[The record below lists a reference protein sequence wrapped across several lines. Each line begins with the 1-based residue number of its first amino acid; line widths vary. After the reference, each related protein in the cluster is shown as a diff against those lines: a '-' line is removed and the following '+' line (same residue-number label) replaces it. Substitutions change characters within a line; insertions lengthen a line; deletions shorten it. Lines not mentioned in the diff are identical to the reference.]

1 MYGGRSPKGR
11 AKAGFAAFTLT
22 LLVAA
27 GCGNRIPDQSA
38 ASAQSAPAAAIDSN
52 GSTATTPAAAPGVDP
67 AATSGAPSAAGS
79 AATPAPQVGGSTAGG
94 ATASGA
100 ARASAS
106 APAAANSGA
115 ASPRS
120 AASAAPTGG
129 QSSTH
134 GAAGGPAQE
143 SAASPGSITPAP
155 SGPCTKSLPPI
166 VIGSVSTMSGFAG
179 EAIGGGPKAVQAWAS
194 AVNATG
200 GVKCHAVKY
209 IIADD
214 GGDPNRHQSLVQQL
228 AERDKVI
235 AFVYNAAPLSGYS
248 SVNYINQKHI
258 PVMGNE
264 GGSFWFH
271 DSPYF
276 FPVGISGGEPFNE
289 LFFAAAAK
297 SGSTAGKAKV
307 ALISCVE
314 APVCSGVDKTADTY
328 AKKYGLNLVYKAQ
341 GTMTQPDYTS
351 HCLSAMNAG
360 AEIFIV
366 SMEGNSVHRVA
377 RSCDSV
383 GFHPIYD
390 TVVSAIRVDFAQNP
404 SLEGFVGGTHSL
416 GWFVTGNPQ
425 IAQFQDAL
433 KKFAPGLPASPAT
446 ASGWTTAKLFELAA
460 QNVPEQPTSQS
471 ILDGLWNVK
480 SNDLG
485 GLTYPLTY
493 NRDQKTPP
501 TKCFFTVAVKKGQW
515 TGGDKLVCV

>member
-1 MYGGRSPKGR
+1 
-11 AKAGFAAFTLT
+11 
-22 LLVAA
+22 
-27 GCGNRIPDQSA
+27 
-38 ASAQSAPAAAIDSN
+38 
-52 GSTATTPAAAPGVDP
+52 
-67 AATSGAPSAAGS
+67 
-79 AATPAPQVGGSTAGG
+79 
-94 ATASGA
+94 
-100 ARASAS
+100 
-106 APAAANSGA
+106 
-115 ASPRS
+115 
-120 AASAAPTGG
+120 
-129 QSSTH
+129 
-134 GAAGGPAQE
+134 
-143 SAASPGSITPAP
+143 
-155 SGPCTKSLPPI
+155 
-166 VIGSVSTMSGFAG
+166 MSGFAG
-179 EAIGGGPKAVQAWAS
+179 EAIGGGPKGVQAWAS

-200 GVKCHAVKY
+200 GVKCHPVKY
-209 IIADD
+209 VIADD

-228 AERDKVI
+228 VERDKVI

-248 SVNYINQKHI
+248 SVNYINQKRI

-271 DSPYF
+271 DSPFF

-297 SGSTAGKAKV
+297 SGSTAGKTKA

-314 APVCSGVDKTADTY
+314 APVCSGVDKNAEAY

-383 GFHPIYD
+383 GFRPVYD
-390 TVVSAIRVDFAQNP
+390 TVVSAIRTDFAQNP
-404 SLEGFVGGTHSL
+404 SLEGFVGGLHSL
-416 GWFVTGNPQ
+416 GWFVTGNPN

-433 KKFAPGLPASPAT
+433 KKFAPGLAPAPAT

-460 QNVPEQPTSQS
+460 QNIPEQPTSEA
-471 ILDGLWNVK
+471 ILDGLWSVK
-480 SNDLG
+480 NNDVG

-493 NRDQKTPP
+493 NRDQKTPA
-501 TKCFFTVAVKKGQW
+501 TKCFFTVVVKKGQW
-515 TGGDKLVCV
+515 TGGDKLICV

>member
-1 MYGGRSPKGR
+1 MYSGRTPKGR
-11 AKAGFAAFTLT
+11 AQAGFAVFTLA

-27 GCGNRIPDQSA
+27 GCGNRIPDQGA
-38 ASAQSAPAAAIDSN
+38 APAAAVSSN
-52 GSTATTPAAAPGVDP
+52 GSPATTPAAATPGADAV
-67 AATSGAPSAAGS
+67 
-79 AATPAPQVGGSTAGG
+79 AATPAPSTPGSPAASAPQAGGSTAGG
-94 ATASGA
+94 TSAAGA
-100 ARASAS
+100 PRASA
-106 APAAANSGA
+106 ATPASGSNGGA

-120 AASAAPTGG
+120 AASAAATGG
-129 QSSTH
+129 QPSANGT
-134 GAAGGPAQE
+134 AGGQAQQP
-143 SAASPGSITPAP
+143 AASPGPITPAP

-200 GVKCHAVKY
+200 GIKCHAVKY
-209 IIADD
+209 VIADD

-228 AERDKVI
+228 AEQDKVI

-264 GGSFWFH
+264 GGSFWYY

-276 FPVGISGGEPFNE
+276 FPVGISGGEPFSE

-297 SGSTAGKAKV
+297 SGSTAGKSKV

-314 APVCSGVDKTADTY
+314 APVCSGVDKTADAY

-404 SLEGFVGGTHSL
+404 SLEGFVGGIHSL
-416 GWFVTGNPQ
+416 GWFVTSNPQ

-433 KKFAPGLPASPAT
+433 RKFAPGLPASPAT

-480 SNDLG
+480 NNDLG

-493 NRDQKTPP
+493 NRD
-501 TKCFFTVAVKKGQW
+501 
-515 TGGDKLVCV
+515 